1 MFKFLKRL
9 LSEPK
14 IITPEIKNED
24 LITKIN
30 EVLSTSNLEEILFNP
45 TSKIYILNVYHT
57 TFDELLQN
65 LLQKN
70 SNRPLIATNV
80 YSYFK
85 GNNISYKF
93 NRLKKH
99 LETNDIDILIQ
110 NELTE
115 VLDSILY
122 LKEIHRGK

>member
-30 EVLSTSNLEEILFNP
+30 EVLSTSNLEEILSNP